1 VAFCQSIVKAHQ
13 ESYHATQWPLSR
25 MVFGDLP
32 ASVRNCN
39 HPRRLR
45 MQECV
50 RIDDDVPQFSRVG
63 ANRCM
68 KTIGGASSTVPD
80 DTGQPLTTRPI
91 SFIAGFGATCLTTA
105 DAREASLHNI
115 RAQGERFGYPLPLGS
130 VVPQASSCPRLNR
143 DGLLSS
149 SRE

>member
-1 VAFCQSIVKAHQ
+1 MAFCQSIVKAHQ

-63 ANRCM
+63 ANRCIQ
-68 KTIGGASSTVPD
+68 TIGGASSTVPD
-80 DTGQPLTTRPI
+80 DTGQPLTFR
-91 SFIAGFGATCLTTA
+91 FGVWAADGLTT
-105 DAREASLHNI
+105 DWNTPVISE
-115 RAQGERFGYPLPLGS
+115 
-130 VVPQASSCPRLNR
+130 C
-143 DGLLSS
+143 
-149 SRE
+149 